1 MEEKLNFP
9 VFKKP
14 LPGPPILTMDQYVQ
28 FVEFFVKHLLNLE
41 AYHEEKKHALV
52 DVPFQLK

>member
-14 LPGPPILTMDQYVQ
+14 LPGPPIMSMDAHLK
-28 FVEFFVKHLLNLE
+28 FVRWCLKNVIDRK
-41 AYHEEKKHALV
+41 AYEYWKEKRTV
-52 DVPFQLK
+52 NVRFSLK